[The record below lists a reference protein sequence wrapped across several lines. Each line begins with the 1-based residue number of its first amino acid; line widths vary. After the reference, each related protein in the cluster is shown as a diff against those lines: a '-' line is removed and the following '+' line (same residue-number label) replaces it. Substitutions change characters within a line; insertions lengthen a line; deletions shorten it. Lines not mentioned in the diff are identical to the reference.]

1 MVALEALLLLVFAGV
16 LLIVQQ
22 NLQTRQMAA
31 TLRLSASQLNAV
43 IDVQGDGRYLI
54 DPGDAAVLSAQGVLA
69 WILAPTGATLAT
81 VGEAKTIPVPATL
94 PTVDQFANATL
105 ANGLAVRLLATPLQE
120 NGQLLG
126 TLVVALP
133 LRDNLLRLQQLWW
146 SLATAVP
153 IVLLLSAAGGLFL
166 ARRALAPVARMT
178 ATAQQISAA
187 HLSQRLPSDLPDDEI
202 GRLAR
207 TFNTMLERLDH
218 AFQRERQL
226 TSDVA
231 HELRTP
237 IALLKAQLSLAR
249 SRPRDAQ
256 TLLQMMADMEGD
268 LDRMTHLVEQLLTL
282 AYVEQ
287 VGVQVVGTVALAEI
301 LAALTERFTPRA
313 NEQGIKL
320 RLDIAS
326 STTLQIPGDGE
337 RLRQLFT
344 NLIENA
350 LKYTPA
356 GGEVLVQAQAQ
367 GVHVLVM
374 VRDTGIGIAA
384 EALPH
389 LFERFYRVDSA
400 RTRSNGGFGLG
411 LAIVRAIVQAHH
423 GLIDVRST
431 VAQGTTFTL
440 TLPSLPRTTDEA
452 TSQ

>member
-1 MVALEALLLLVFAGV
+1 
-16 LLIVQQ
+16 
-22 NLQTRQMAA
+22 
-31 TLRLSASQLNAV
+31 
-43 IDVQGDGRYLI
+43 
-54 DPGDAAVLSAQGVLA
+54 
-69 WILAPTGATLAT
+69 
-81 VGEAKTIPVPATL
+81 
-94 PTVDQFANATL
+94 
-105 ANGLAVRLLATPLQE
+105 
-120 NGQLLG
+120 
-126 TLVVALP
+126 
-133 LRDNLLRLQQLWW
+133 LRLQQLWW